1 MPSYDLVGTV
11 KQIGDVQTFA
21 SGFTKREVIVSD
33 DDQRFPQDLAFS
45 FARDRARLL
54 DNVAVGDRVKVSFD
68 IRGREY
74 NGRHYTDLSGWRI
87 EKEAA
92 ESPAQGLP
100 ASGPAP
106 SPYPAAAPAPGGYP
120 PPPHAAAA
128 PAAPAAPADDSLD
141 DLPF

>member
-11 KQIGDVQTFA
+11 RQIGEVQTFA
-21 SGFTKREVIVSD
+21 SGFTKRDIVVSD
-33 DDQRFPQDLAFS
+33 DDQRFPQELSFS

-54 DNVAVGDRVKVSFD
+54 DSFAVGDRVKVSFD

-74 NGRHYTDLSGWRI
+74 NGRRYTDLSGWRI

-92 ESPAQGLP
+92 ASPAQGMP
-100 ASGPAP
+100 APAPAP
-106 SPYPAAAPAPGGYP
+106 SAYPPPPAPAAAP
-120 PPPHAAAA
+120 
-128 PAAPAAPADDSLD
+128 APAAPADDSLD